1 MASITVTWVGA
12 CAANT
17 HIQLAITGD
26 KTGEIRLHVD
36 EVFQQPVDNEALI
49 EFLKQY
55 LKIWSI
61 GKTKAQMRT
70 QLLAGLTVTI

>member
-1 MASITVTWVGA
+1 MASVTLTLTES
-12 CAANT
+12 CASNT
-17 HIQLAITGD
+17 HIRLAITGD
-26 KTGEIRLHVD
+26 KTGTIFMHID
-36 EVFQQPVDNEALI
+36 EVFQQPLDNDALI
-49 EFLKQY
+49 SFLKQY